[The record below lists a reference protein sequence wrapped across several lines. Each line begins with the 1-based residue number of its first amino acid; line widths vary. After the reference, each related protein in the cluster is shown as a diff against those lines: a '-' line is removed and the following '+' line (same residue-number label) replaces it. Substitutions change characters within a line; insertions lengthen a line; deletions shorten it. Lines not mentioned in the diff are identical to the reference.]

1 MCRCLLCH
9 SDVGDYGNTLYLLY
23 GIHPLTRKER
33 LIMHGFWVS
42 TEVFID
48 DVEGYLWGEGK
59 KLWSKMS
66 DKEQWDCFD
75 WMCDNVSTEDETG
88 DIDNFIV
95 LWYKENYESGD
106 DDDELSDEGRCRR
119 ESRRIRFRR
128 KR

>member
-1 MCRCLLCH
+1 
-9 SDVGDYGNTLYLLY
+9 
-23 GIHPLTRKER
+23 
-33 LIMHGFWVS
+33 MHGFWVS

-95 LWYKENYESGD
+95 LWYKENYEIGD
-106 DDDELSDEGRCRR
+106 DDDDEISDEGRCRR

>member
-1 MCRCLLCH
+1 
-9 SDVGDYGNTLYLLY
+9 
-23 GIHPLTRKER
+23 
-33 LIMHGFWVS
+33 MHGFWVS

-59 KLWSKMS
+59 ELWKKMS
-66 DKEQWDCFD
+66 DKEQWECFD
-75 WMCDNVSTEDETG
+75 WMCDNVSIEDETG
-88 DIDNFIV
+88 DIDDYIV
-95 LWYKENYESGD
+95 MWYKNERD

>member
-1 MCRCLLCH
+1 
-9 SDVGDYGNTLYLLY
+9 
-23 GIHPLTRKER
+23 
-33 LIMHGFWVS
+33 MHGFWVS

-75 WMCDNVSTEDETG
+75 WMCDNVSIEDETG

-95 LWYKENYESGD
+95 LWYKNERGD
-106 DDDELSDEGRCRR
+106 DYDELSDEGRCRR

>member
-1 MCRCLLCH
+1 
-9 SDVGDYGNTLYLLY
+9 
-23 GIHPLTRKER
+23 
-33 LIMHGFWVS
+33 MHGFWVS

-59 KLWSKMS
+59 ELWKKMS

-75 WMCDNVSTEDETG
+75 WMCDNVSTEEETG
-88 DIDNFIV
+88 DIDDFIV
-95 LWYKENYESGD
+95 RWYKNESGG
-106 DDDELSDEGRCRR
+106 DELSDEGRCRR

>member
-1 MCRCLLCH
+1 
-9 SDVGDYGNTLYLLY
+9 
-23 GIHPLTRKER
+23 
-33 LIMHGFWVS
+33 MHGFWVS

-66 DKEQWDCFD
+66 DKEQLDCFD
-75 WMCDNVSTEDETG
+75 WMCDNISIEDETG
-88 DIDNFIV
+88 DIDIFIV
-95 LWYKENYESGD
+95 LWYKENYEIGD
-106 DDDELSDEGRCRR
+106 DDDEISDEGRCRR

>member
-1 MCRCLLCH
+1 
-9 SDVGDYGNTLYLLY
+9 
-23 GIHPLTRKER
+23 
-33 LIMHGFWVS
+33 MHGFWVS

-75 WMCDNVSTEDETG
+75 WMCDNVSIEDETG
-88 DIDNFIV
+88 DIDDYIV
-95 LWYKENYESGD
+95 MWYKNERG
-106 DDDELSDEGRCRR
+106 DELSDEGRCRR

>member
-1 MCRCLLCH
+1 
-9 SDVGDYGNTLYLLY
+9 
-23 GIHPLTRKER
+23 
-33 LIMHGFWVS
+33 MHGFWVS

-59 KLWSKMS
+59 KIWSKMS

-75 WMCDNVSTEDETG
+75 WMCDNVSIEDETG
-88 DIDNFIV
+88 DIDNYIV

-106 DDDELSDEGRCRR
+106 DDDEISDEGRCRR

>member
-1 MCRCLLCH
+1 
-9 SDVGDYGNTLYLLY
+9 
-23 GIHPLTRKER
+23 
-33 LIMHGFWVS
+33 MHGFWVS

-75 WMCDNVSTEDETG
+75 WMCDNVSIEDETG
-88 DIDNFIV
+88 DIDDYIV
-95 LWYKENYESGD
+95 MWNKEERGGD
-106 DDDELSDEGRCRR
+106 EFSDEGRCRR